1 MNTHIPVDLVFDD
14 EPLDGILYETDAKMA
29 SPADIFE
36 YWRGHLPLNSLTA
49 VVAILVRS
57 PEKGLSLG
65 ERQQSLLMDYVRQ
78 SLPGKEEDPREL
90 LKLALICSA
99 AGNLEQTELF
109 YRRALDSVDGNQQLR
124 EEERRRAINNLA
136 VVLEQMGRPDE
147 AREERRLRQ
156 GEMLLADGEKQ
167 DFLTVRSLALDLFL
181 DGRHWAA
188 ERLYRGLIERGF
200 EQPGT
205 LVHLARVLLMQ
216 DRLPEARKA
225 IAGAWKLTRNKETR
239 QETPDYVLHRILFF
253 RILCAMLTRGDY
265 SRPAVELKRDLLENP
280 GRVTW
285 RIGPVL
291 EHLHPYLRPADVIFL
306 EALAEAIST
315 GDNTERLNAF
325 AVWRSED
332 LCNELVK

>member
-14 EPLDGILYETDAKMA
+14 EPLDGILYETDARMA

-36 YWRGHLPLNSLTA
+36 YWRGHLPLDSLTA

-57 PEKGLSLG
+57 PEKGLSLEEG
-65 ERQQSLLMDYVRQ
+65 QQSLLMDYVRQ

-90 LKLALICSA
+90 LKLGRICSA
-99 AGNLEQTELF
+99 AGNLEQTETL
-109 YRRALDSVDGNQQLR
+109 YRRALDYMDEDRQLR
-124 EEERRRAINNLA
+124 EDERSRAINNLA
-136 VVLEQMGRPDE
+136 MVLEQLGRPDE

-156 GEMLLADGEKQ
+156 GEMLLTDGRGQ
-167 DFLTVRSLALDLFL
+167 DLLTVRSLALDLFL
-181 DGRHWAA
+181 DGRYRAA
-188 ERLYRGLIERGF
+188 ERLYRGLFERGF
-200 EQPGT
+200 EQTGT

-239 QETPDYVLHRILFF
+239 QETQDYVLHRISFF

-265 SRPAVELKRDLLENP
+265 SRPVAELKRELLENP

-285 RIGPVL
+285 SIGPVVKRL
-291 EHLHPYLRPADVIFL
+291 YPYLCPADVNFL
-306 EALAEAIST
+306 EALAEVIST
-315 GDNTERLNAF
+315 DDNTERLNAF
-325 AVWRSED
+325 AVWRGED
-332 LCNELVK
+332 LCTELV